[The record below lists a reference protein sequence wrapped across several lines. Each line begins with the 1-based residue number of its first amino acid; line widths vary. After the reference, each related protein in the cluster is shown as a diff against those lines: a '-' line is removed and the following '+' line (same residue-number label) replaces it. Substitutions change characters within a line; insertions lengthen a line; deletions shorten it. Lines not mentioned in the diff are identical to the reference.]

1 MIIDYFYPA
10 DSWEGVGQPSLYIKY
25 RGADGVPIEHIINP
39 SDEDSTYIP
48 PHCWIPQNTHPRK
61 LSRLTSRYAG
71 TNVRDTITAK
81 GIMSSRPGERIP
93 LQRLDLGNPMDIHEI
108 KREIMTFEGDITYEE
123 QVMKHLYPVA
133 DDIPDFHPRIW
144 YFDMEWQPEG
154 TVCEGQITMIA
165 IDDTLADHPVVF
177 AWNKQPQWY
186 RMNDKGELLN
196 RIDYVEREGGYM
208 RYIYSS
214 EEDMLDGFLL
224 HLEKSNPDIFIA
236 HALLWADLPKLVE
249 RLDVYRKGDKLSP
262 VNQVIRKGKNG
273 YKENAQPVLGRLC
286 YDTAQEWST
295 GAGLEAL
302 WQKSGRGQFRNRKL
316 ATIAEDLELYK
327 EFGDEGAKMDADV
340 FTWWIENFDEF
351 VDYCMRDTTLLRRA
365 SERINVIPYHLA
377 MQKHCGVPF
386 KSTCNVS
393 RYLRGLISRA
403 TDLKALTTMNSRRDE
418 YQAATV
424 PDTVAGRHEGVACID
439 FKSMYPTIFV
449 DANLCLT
456 TKRNTGGENVRTV
469 GNGTHWDTQTI
480 GVIPSILKGML
491 ELRAKY
497 KRLLKE
503 AKTDEEKL
511 QYDMMQTAVKVATN
525 AAYGY
530 VSQKA
535 VSGGWID
542 PDIGATITYYGRQCI
557 RTLLDKSDDAGYT
570 ALAGHTDSGYIQ
582 IPFDEIEGHLDY
594 LNSHIQERYDLPNM
608 EIELEAYFD
617 YWLTAGVKNQNF
629 GIMVWPPEKQGT
641 LKVTGFSY
649 KASSVSPVT
658 KEIQGKI
665 FQMVGTGADEDE
677 VTSFVRPISLSVL
690 RGERS
695 HEELAPYG
703 KWGQAQYKKT
713 PPMAA
718 RAAMYYN
725 KHINDR
731 EPFRVGD
738 SIQWLYVKATPDDKP
753 DTQVVGF
760 RNTDEIDGFYID
772 YDMCVEK
779 FIRKK
784 IMRIYEALEWDVK
797 KASGAAI
804 PKSHF

>member
-165 IDDTLADHPVVF
+165 IDDTHSEKKIVF
-177 AWNKQPQWY
+177 AWKQEQGHTY
-186 RMNDKGELLN
+186 VDF
-196 RIDYVEREGGYM
+196 VEREGGYM
-208 RYIYSS
+208 RYIYGS

-316 ATIAEDLELYK
+316 ATIAEDLELDK

-542 PDIGATITYYGRQCI
+542 PDIGATITYYGRECI

-582 IPFDEIEGHLDY
+582 IPFDKIEGHLDY

-677 VTSFVRPISLSVL
+677 VTSFVRPIALSVL
-690 RGERS
+690 KGERS

-760 RNTDEIDGFYID
+760 RNMDEIDGFYID

>member
-165 IDDTLADHPVVF
+165 IDDTHSEKKIVF
-177 AWNKQPQWY
+177 AWKQEQEHTY
-186 RMNDKGELLN
+186 VDF
-196 RIDYVEREGGYM
+196 VEREGGYM
-208 RYIYSS
+208 RYIYGS
-214 EEDMLDGFLL
+214 EKDMLDGFLL

-316 ATIAEDLELYK
+316 ATIAEDLELDK

-456 TKRNTGGENVRTV
+456 TKRNTGGENIRTV

-677 VTSFVRPISLSVL
+677 VTSFVRPIALSVL
-690 RGERS
+690 KGERS

>member
-39 SDEDSTYIP
+39 SDEDSAYIP

-108 KREIMTFEGDITYEE
+108 NREIMTFEGDITYEE

-165 IDDTLADHPVVF
+165 IDDTHSEKKIVF
-177 AWNKQPQWY
+177 AWKQEQGHTHV
-186 RMNDKGELLN
+186 DF
-196 RIDYVEREGGYM
+196 VEREGGYM
-208 RYIYSS
+208 RYIYGS

-316 ATIAEDLELYK
+316 ATIAEDLELDK

-403 TDLKALTTMNSRRDE
+403 TDLKALTTMKSRRDE

-582 IPFDEIEGHLDY
+582 VPFDKIEGHLDY

-677 VTSFVRPISLSVL
+677 VTSFVRPIALSVL
-690 RGERS
+690 KGERS

-725 KHINDR
+725 KHINAR

>member
-39 SDEDSTYIP
+39 SDEDSMYIP

-165 IDDTLADHPVVF
+165 IDDTHSEKKIVF
-177 AWNKQPQWY
+177 AWKQEQGHTY
-186 RMNDKGELLN
+186 
-196 RIDYVEREGGYM
+196 IDFVEREGGYM
-208 RYIYSS
+208 RYIYGS

-316 ATIAEDLELYK
+316 ATIAEDLELDK

-456 TKRNTGGENVRTV
+456 TKRNTGDENVRTV

-677 VTSFVRPISLSVL
+677 VTSFVRPIALSVL
-690 RGERS
+690 KGERS

-760 RNTDEIDGFYID
+760 RNMDEIDGFYID

>member
-165 IDDTLADHPVVF
+165 IDDTHSEKKIVF
-177 AWNKQPQWY
+177 AWKQEQEHTY
-186 RMNDKGELLN
+186 VDF
-196 RIDYVEREGGYM
+196 VEREGGYM
-208 RYIYSS
+208 RYIYGS

-316 ATIAEDLELYK
+316 ATIAEDLELDK

-456 TKRNTGGENVRTV
+456 TKRNTGGENIRTV

-677 VTSFVRPISLSVL
+677 VTSFVRPIALSVL
-690 RGERS
+690 KGERS

-760 RNTDEIDGFYID
+760 RNMDEIDGFYID

>member
-39 SDEDSTYIP
+39 SDEDSMYIP

-165 IDDTLADHPVVF
+165 IDDTHSEKKIVF
-177 AWNKQPQWY
+177 AWKQEQEHTY
-186 RMNDKGELLN
+186 VDF
-196 RIDYVEREGGYM
+196 VEREGGYM
-208 RYIYSS
+208 RYIYGS

-316 ATIAEDLELYK
+316 ATIAEDLELDK

-456 TKRNTGGENVRTV
+456 TKRNTGGENIRTV

-677 VTSFVRPISLSVL
+677 VTSFVRPIALSVL
-690 RGERS
+690 KGERS

-760 RNTDEIDGFYID
+760 RNMDEIDGFYID

>member
-39 SDEDSTYIP
+39 SDEDSMYIP

-165 IDDTLADHPVVF
+165 IDDTHSEKKIVF
-177 AWNKQPQWY
+177 AWKQEQEHTY
-186 RMNDKGELLN
+186 VDF
-196 RIDYVEREGGYM
+196 VEREGGYM
-208 RYIYSS
+208 RYIYGS

-316 ATIAEDLELYK
+316 ATIAEDLELDK

-403 TDLKALTTMNSRRDE
+403 TDL
-418 YQAATV
+418 
-424 PDTVAGRHEGVACID
+424 
-439 FKSMYPTIFV
+439 
-449 DANLCLT
+449 
-456 TKRNTGGENVRTV
+456 
-469 GNGTHWDTQTI
+469 
-480 GVIPSILKGML
+480 
-491 ELRAKY
+491 
-497 KRLLKE
+497 
-503 AKTDEEKL
+503 
-511 QYDMMQTAVKVATN
+511 KVATN

-677 VTSFVRPISLSVL
+677 VTSFVRPIALSVL
-690 RGERS
+690 KGERS

-760 RNTDEIDGFYID
+760 RNMDEIDGFYID

>member
-1 MIIDYFYPA
+1 
-10 DSWEGVGQPSLYIKY
+10 
-25 RGADGVPIEHIINP
+25 
-39 SDEDSTYIP
+39 
-48 PHCWIPQNTHPRK
+48 
-61 LSRLTSRYAG
+61 
-71 TNVRDTITAK
+71 
-81 GIMSSRPGERIP
+81 
-93 LQRLDLGNPMDIHEI
+93 
-108 KREIMTFEGDITYEE
+108 
-123 QVMKHLYPVA
+123 
-133 DDIPDFHPRIW
+133 
-144 YFDMEWQPEG
+144 
-154 TVCEGQITMIA
+154 
-165 IDDTLADHPVVF
+165 
-177 AWNKQPQWY
+177 
-186 RMNDKGELLN
+186 
-196 RIDYVEREGGYM
+196 
-208 RYIYSS
+208 
-214 EEDMLDGFLL
+214 
-224 HLEKSNPDIFIA
+224 
-236 HALLWADLPKLVE
+236 
-249 RLDVYRKGDKLSP
+249 
-262 VNQVIRKGKNG
+262 
-273 YKENAQPVLGRLC
+273 
-286 YDTAQEWST
+286 
-295 GAGLEAL
+295 
-302 WQKSGRGQFRNRKL
+302 
-316 ATIAEDLELYK
+316 
-327 EFGDEGAKMDADV
+327 
-340 FTWWIENFDEF
+340 
-351 VDYCMRDTTLLRRA
+351 
-365 SERINVIPYHLA
+365 
-377 MQKHCGVPF
+377 
-386 KSTCNVS
+386 
-393 RYLRGLISRA
+393 
-403 TDLKALTTMNSRRDE
+403 
-418 YQAATV
+418 
-424 PDTVAGRHEGVACID
+424 
-439 FKSMYPTIFV
+439 
-449 DANLCLT
+449 
-456 TKRNTGGENVRTV
+456 
-469 GNGTHWDTQTI
+469 
-480 GVIPSILKGML
+480 
-491 ELRAKY
+491 
-497 KRLLKE
+497 
-503 AKTDEEKL
+503 L

-582 IPFDEIEGHLDY
+582 IPFDKIEGHLDY

-677 VTSFVRPISLSVL
+677 VTSFVRPIALSVL
-690 RGERS
+690 KGERS

-760 RNTDEIDGFYID
+760 RNMDEIDGFYID

>member
-165 IDDTLADHPVVF
+165 IDDTHSEKKIVF
-177 AWNKQPQWY
+177 AWKQEQEHTY
-186 RMNDKGELLN
+186 VDF
-196 RIDYVEREGGYM
+196 VEREGGYM
-208 RYIYSS
+208 RYIYGS
-214 EEDMLDGFLL
+214 EKDMLDGFLL

-316 ATIAEDLELYK
+316 ATIAEDLELDK

-456 TKRNTGGENVRTV
+456 TKRNTGGENIRTV

-582 IPFDEIEGHLDY
+582 IPFDKIEGHLDY

-677 VTSFVRPISLSVL
+677 VTSFVRPIALSVL
-690 RGERS
+690 KGERS

-760 RNTDEIDGFYID
+760 RNMDEIDGFYID

>member
-39 SDEDSTYIP
+39 SDEDSAYIP

-108 KREIMTFEGDITYEE
+108 NREIMTFEGDITYEE

-165 IDDTLADHPVVF
+165 IDDTHSEKKIVF
-177 AWNKQPQWY
+177 AWKQEQGHTHV
-186 RMNDKGELLN
+186 DF
-196 RIDYVEREGGYM
+196 VEREGGYM
-208 RYIYSS
+208 RYIYGS

-316 ATIAEDLELYK
+316 ATIAEDLELDK

-403 TDLKALTTMNSRRDE
+403 TDLKALTTMKSRRDE

-677 VTSFVRPISLSVL
+677 VTSFVRPIALSVL
-690 RGERS
+690 KGERS

-725 KHINDR
+725 KHINAR

-760 RNTDEIDGFYID
+760 RNMDEIDGFYID